1 MLRGSPRGAP
11 RALLLGRFLGEEWRK
26 HQAGHPGFAQLL
38 GAFSLNN
45 TLTSFPKDGACLHG
59 AVHPSKNP
67 RSSPGSCLISIFNRR
82 KLET

>member
-11 RALLLGRFLGEEWRK
+11 RALLLGKFLGEEWNK

-38 GAFSLNN
+38 GAFS
-45 TLTSFPKDGACLHG
+45 FPRDGACLHG
-59 AVHPSKNP
+59 AVHSSKNP